1 MDGTGRFLLGGALG
15 AALGYLLSQKNLEK
29 SQPTDQV
36 PAPFPVAG
44 GSPAPVSTT
53 PVINPGIQT
62 AMPAAPPVAPTQ
74 DWRVPPTPPAQTQPP
89 AEPNP
94 ASAYAPRVVLPTPAP
109 AYVPPTVAPTPAPAY
124 VPPTVAPAPV
134 PAPAAVTPPVVAP
147 KTDVAPT
154 EPIFD
159 VETPVES
166 VLEVPVE
173 TETVDSEVVLTREFL
188 EEPIPGSGWR
198 SSAPMVE
205 DQTSETA
212 VHELP
217 RVEISSLGP
226 ELSRPATVAEPIP
239 SVAMPAEKVLE
250 VPVAELS
257 VMEDVVELPVIE
269 DIVALPE
276 VEEPMAEAM
285 GPGTAG
291 TEALAQAATV
301 AGRLPMEPPFAGDS
315 SRVDDLKSRIEETR
329 RRIRHELEQPFDVS
343 SPARAPERDWTS
355 APAVSLAEPV
365 VVPEATETEP
375 LMKTAEPVVLAP
387 EPVLV
392 MEPAEMEPVVIVP
405 TAPEPAMDDQ
415 AVAEPVAVD
424 ILPMESLEI
433 EMLLEE
439 PVATEL
445 SEPEPIIVLPM
456 GPDSTASELPVV
468 ESEQTAIAEVE
479 PVAAQ
484 PPVSEPMPK
493 EAVRPAVEVAEPLE
507 TDHDTVEPVGAPD
520 AVLPLELEVAVSD
533 EDTEVALGLEEPV
546 DYDSMK
552 NRIESTRSRLKAKAF
567 DAMMTGEAALLGR
580 DVEGATSGLSKVT
593 GVDSDIDE
601 TIETSLREEE
611 E

>member
-29 SQPTDQV
+29 GQPIGQ
-36 PAPFPVAG
+36 
-44 GSPAPVSTT
+44 TT
-53 PVINPGIQT
+53 
-62 AMPAAPPVAPTQ
+62 MPAASPVAPTQ
-74 DWRVPPTPPAQTQPP
+74 DWRVPPAPPAHWQPP

-94 ASAYAPRVVLPTPAP
+94 ASAYAPRVVMPAPAP
-109 AYVPPTVAPTPAPAY
+109 AYVPPVVVPTPAP
-124 VPPTVAPAPV
+124 VPEPVTPTPTLVPIAAPPAEPV
-134 PAPAAVTPPVVAP
+134 TPVEPAPAAVTPVVVAP
-147 KTDVAPT
+147 ATSLAPG
-154 EPIFD
+154 EPAFD
-159 VETPVES
+159 VETPIETALEIPAQTES
-166 VLEVPVE
+166 VE
-173 TETVDSEVVLTREFL
+173 SEVVLTREFL

-198 SSAPMVE
+198 SSAPTVE

-217 RVEISSLGP
+217 AVEISSFGP
-226 ELSRPATVAEPIP
+226 ELSRPVTVAEPVP
-239 SVAMPAEKVLE
+239 SVAMPVEEALE
-250 VPVAELS
+250 LPVAELP
-257 VMEDVVELPVIE
+257 VMEDVFELPVIE
-269 DIVALPE
+269 DIVALPA
-276 VEEPMAEAM
+276 VEEPMAESM

-301 AGRLPMEPPFAGDS
+301 AGRLPVEPPLAGDS

-355 APAVSLAEPV
+355 APV
-365 VVPEATETEP
+365 VVP
-375 LMKTAEPVVLAP
+375 
-387 EPVLV
+387 
-392 MEPAEMEPVVIVP
+392 EPAEMEPVVIVP
-405 TAPEPAMDDQ
+405 TAPEPAMVDQ
-415 AVAEPVAVD
+415 SAAEPVAVD

-433 EMLLEE
+433 ETLLEE
-439 PVATEL
+439 PVAMER
-445 SEPEPIIVLPM
+445 SEPDPIVVLPM
-456 GPDSTASELPVV
+456 GPESPAPELTVIESVQAPLV
-468 ESEQTAIAEVE
+468 EVAPIAV
-479 PVAAQ
+479 Q
-484 PPVSEPMPK
+484 PPLSEPMPS
-493 EAVRPAVEVAEPLE
+493 EPVMAAVEVAEPLQ
-507 TDHDTVEPVGAPD
+507 THNDTVEPVSAVD
-520 AVLPLELEVAVSD
+520 AALPLELAVAVPD
-533 EDTEVALGLEEPV
+533 EDAEVALGLEEPV